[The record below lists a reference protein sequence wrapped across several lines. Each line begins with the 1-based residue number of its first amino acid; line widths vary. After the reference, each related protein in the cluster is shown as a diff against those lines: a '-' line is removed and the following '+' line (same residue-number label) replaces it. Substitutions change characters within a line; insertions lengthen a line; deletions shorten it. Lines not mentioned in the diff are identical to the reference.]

1 MKDTCSGGG
10 DMWRGGGETC
20 GGEEGRH
27 VEGYMFRRGRHV
39 EGYMFRR
46 GRHVEGN
53 IAGKQF

>member
-1 MKDTCSGGG
+1 
-10 DMWRGGGETC
+10 MWRGGGETC